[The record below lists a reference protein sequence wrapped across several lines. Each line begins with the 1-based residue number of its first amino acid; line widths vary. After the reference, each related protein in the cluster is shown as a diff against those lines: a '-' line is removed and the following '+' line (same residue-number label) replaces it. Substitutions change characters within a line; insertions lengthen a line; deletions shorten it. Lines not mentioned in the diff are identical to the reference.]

1 VEHPPTIYLALA
13 DRIPEPLQALALSTL
28 LTALFALLI
37 GRAVRG
43 GDLVPEPGLTPRNL
57 IEVIWEG
64 IAGLM
69 RDVIGPTWPRYVPL
83 VGTLGFFILVS
94 NLMGMVPGL
103 GGSTNFVETNLAW
116 AVMAFLVSEYAALR
130 HQGVRIYFSHLAGPV
145 LLLAPLIFTVE
156 VIGHAARMF
165 SLTVRLTGNLFADHT
180 LIAVFLSLPVVAF
193 LVPWAF
199 MGLGLFVA
207 FLQAF
212 IFTFLTIT
220 YIGQA
225 LEDAH
230 H

>member
-1 VEHPPTIYLALA
+1 MEHPPTIYMALA
-13 DRIPEPLQALALSTL
+13 DRIPEPLQALALTAL
-28 LTALFALLI
+28 LTLASAFLI
-37 GRAVRG
+37 GRAVKG
-43 GDLVPEPGLTPRNL
+43 GDLIPPPHFNARNL
-57 IEVIWEG
+57 IEVAWQG

-69 RDVIGPTWPRYVPL
+69 RDVIGPTWHRYVPL

-94 NLMGMVPGL
+94 NLMGMVPGF

-116 AVMAFLVSEYAALR
+116 AMVAFAASEYAALR
-130 HQGVRIYFSHLAGPV
+130 HQGVRSYLAHLAGPV
-145 LLLAPLIFTVE
+145 LWLAPLTLAVE
-156 VIGHAARMF
+156 VISHMARML

-180 LIAVFLSLPVVAF
+180 LVAVFLSLPVVAF

-220 YIGQA
+220 YIGLA
-225 LEDAH
+225 LEDAPH
-230 H
+230 